1 MAEVAQKCPDADV
14 IINVQGDEPLIDP
27 QIIDDLAQEFLNDEN
42 LKMATVKTPMKE
54 EEKAKPGNVKV
65 ITDKNGYALYFSRSL
80 IPYPREDTGVVVYKH
95 IGIYGYRRDFLL
107 QYAKMQPT
115 PLEQTESLEQ
125 LRALEN
131 GYKIKV
137 IATDKHFVGVD
148 TKEDLEEVNKIYQE
162 MEKINKLKE
171 GSVAMHTVKI
181 GNFEVGAGN
190 PLVLLAGPCVL
201 ESYERSLYIGKTIKE
216 ITSRLG
222 IPYVFKASFDKA
234 NRSSYNGYRGPGLE
248 KGLKWLQSIKD
259 ELNVPVV
266 TDIHNE
272 TQVEPVSKVV
282 DVLQIPAF
290 LSRQTDL
297 LYTAAKS
304 GCVVNVKKVNSWLQQ
319 I

>member
-1 MAEVAQKCPDADV
+1 
-14 IINVQGDEPLIDP
+14 
-27 QIIDDLAQEFLNDEN
+27 
-42 LKMATVKTPMKE
+42 
-54 EEKAKPGNVKV
+54 
-65 ITDKNGYALYFSRSL
+65 
-80 IPYPREDTGVVVYKH
+80 
-95 IGIYGYRRDFLL
+95 
-107 QYAKMQPT
+107 
-115 PLEQTESLEQ
+115 
-125 LRALEN
+125 
-131 GYKIKV
+131 
-137 IATDKHFVGVD
+137 
-148 TKEDLEEVNKIYQE
+148 
-162 MEKINKLKE
+162 
-171 GSVAMHTVKI
+171 MHTVKI

-304 GCVVNVKKVNSWLQQ
+304 GCVVNVKRSILGSSRYEKCSKKIRRSWF
-319 I
+319 

>member
-1 MAEVAQKCPDADV
+1 MLLRRNYAMTAQ
-14 IINVQGDEPLIDP
+14 IRTEFYFNGTRYFLIDSEFDKYLLDQTVFTIP
-27 QIIDDLAQEFLNDEN
+27 IDFDHEGVCTANWKGYYVTYFLENRSLYGVLHEFLNDED

-162 MEKINKLKE
+162 MEKNK
-171 GSVAMHTVKI
+171 
-181 GNFEVGAGN
+181 
-190 PLVLLAGPCVL
+190 
-201 ESYERSLYIGKTIKE
+201 
-216 ITSRLG
+216 
-222 IPYVFKASFDKA
+222 
-234 NRSSYNGYRGPGLE
+234 
-248 KGLKWLQSIKD
+248 
-259 ELNVPVV
+259 
-266 TDIHNE
+266 
-272 TQVEPVSKVV
+272 
-282 DVLQIPAF
+282 
-290 LSRQTDL
+290 
-297 LYTAAKS
+297 
-304 GCVVNVKKVNSWLQQ
+304 
-319 I
+319 